1 MGLGRFVG
9 ILVGLSVTGDF
20 VGLSLGI
27 VEGSI
32 DGVFVIGEFVG
43 LEEMGLLLGLR
54 DGVAEGSSLGTLEG
68 MLEGKALGELEIPKF
83 NRKSISLSPEEFAI
97 NVILILGI
105 KPPCKY
111 ITWMVLHSQRMVLEL
126 G

>member
-1 MGLGRFVG
+1 
-9 ILVGLSVTGDF
+9 
-20 VGLSLGI
+20 
-27 VEGSI
+27 
-32 DGVFVIGEFVG
+32 
-43 LEEMGLLLGLR
+43 
-54 DGVAEGSSLGTLEG
+54 

-83 NRKSISLSPEEFAI
+83 NRKSISLSSEEFAI